1 MGRRRLAAIA
11 LSLGMVLT
19 GACTPFAEQPNESA
33 PPTAAATTPPV
44 DLPAADAV
52 VADLVD
58 ALNAFDLTTLP
69 LADPEQAQ
77 ADLEAIFAGMDD
89 IHPTVTA
96 GPVEYEA
103 EAGTAVATLEHS
115 YDVGVEGWTFS
126 TTVPLEFADD
136 QWQVTWSPQIIHS
149 RLTSD
154 SRMRHTRSLPKRAP
168 INDNEGLALV
178 EERTLYQVGLDKS
191 RVVEAEWET
200 AAADLARLVE
210 IDQAAYVAK
219 VLAGGPKQ
227 FVVARTMSQEEI
239 SPDIGKVPG
248 GMALATTANVAPSS
262 TFAISILGRTGK
274 PNAEQVAE
282 SDGEIWP
289 QDIIGL
295 SGLQARY
302 QERLRGVPEVRID
315 LVGRN
320 TEADP
325 NAAEEFEEQNLF
337 DQASSVGEPL
347 ELSLDRDLQTKAEEV
362 LSTQPGL
369 ATIVV
374 VRPSDGALLVAA
386 NSPAAG
392 EYPQATFGKF
402 APGST
407 FKVVSAL
414 AMLRKGYTPSSTVEC
429 PASLNVSGHSF
440 SNYSDY
446 PGNMVGTITLTQALA
461 HSCNTTFAAAAAS
474 ITPDE
479 LHAAAA
485 SLGVGTDY
493 DAGFTSNFGT
503 VQPNNSAIDRA
514 ASMIGQGQITMSP
527 LGMASVAA
535 SVASG
540 KTTIPWVVAGT
551 QAESTATPLTAEE
564 TAALQEMMTAVVTD
578 GPGRSLAPIMTGAK
592 TGTAEWGPVGEYKHH
607 GWMISWNQNYAIAA
621 FVEDGVSGSTSAAPL
636 ITALFE

>member
-1 MGRRRLAAIA
+1 MGRRRVAAIV
-11 LSLGMVLT
+11 LSLGMMVT
-19 GACTPFAEQPNESA
+19 GACAPLSPEPDESA
-33 PPTAAATTPPV
+33 PPTTESIPPV
-44 DLPAADAV
+44 DLPSADPL
-52 VADLVD
+52 VADLAA
-58 ALNAFDLTTLP
+58 ALTEFDVTKLP
-69 LADPEQAQ
+69 LADPERAQ
-77 ADLEAIFAGMDD
+77 EDLEAIFAGMDG
-89 IHPTVTA
+89 IRPTVTA
-96 GPVEYEA
+96 EGVQYEA
-103 EAGTAVATLEHS
+103 EAGTAVGTLTHS
-115 YDVGVEGWTFS
+115 YDIGLEGWTFQ

-136 QWQVTWSPQIIHS
+136 QWQVTWSPQLIHS
-149 RLTSD
+149 QLTTD
-154 SRMRHTRSLPKRAP
+154 SRMRHTRTLPKRAP

-191 RVVEAEWET
+191 QVVEAEWET

-210 IDQAAYVAK
+210 IDPAAYVAK

-227 FVVARTMSQEEI
+227 FVVARTMTQEEI
-239 SPDIGKVPG
+239 TPDISKVPG
-248 GMALATTANVAPSS
+248 AIALATTANVAPSS
-262 TFAISILGRTGK
+262 TFAISILGKTGK
-274 PNAEQVAE
+274 PSAEQVAE
-282 SDGEIWP
+282 SDGEVWP
-289 QDIIGL
+289 EDVIGL

-325 NAAEEFEEQNLF
+325 NAAEQFEEQNLF
-337 DQASSVGEPL
+337 RQDSSVGAPL
-347 ELSLDRDLQTKAEEV
+347 ELSLDRDLQTRAEEV

-369 ATIVV
+369 ATLVV
-374 VRPSDGALLVAA
+374 VRPSDGAVLAAA

-414 AMLRKGYTPSSTVEC
+414 AMLRKGYTPTSSVEC
-429 PASLNVSGHSF
+429 PATLGVSGHNF
-440 SNYSDY
+440 TNYSDY
-446 PGNMVGTITLTQALA
+446 PGNMVGSITLTQALA
-461 HSCNTTFAAAAAS
+461 HSCNTAFAGAAAS

-479 LHAAAA
+479 LHAAAG

-527 LGMASVAA
+527 LGMAAVAA

-551 QAESTATPLTAEE
+551 QAEATAAPLTAAE
-564 TAALQEMMTAVVTD
+564 TAALQQMMTAVITQ
-578 GPGRSLAPIMTGAK
+578 GPGKSLAPIMTGAK
-592 TGTAEWGPVGEYKHH
+592 TGTAEWGPVGNYKHH